1 MAVIDQFQP
10 LDRERELK
18 LHPTHVVGHYGVF
31 KRDGRAF
38 LQIDTLGS
46 ADRAKPNSQSQ
57 TFQLTA
63 ESAKALW
70 EILGREFN
78 LST

>member
-1 MAVIDQFQP
+1 MAVINTFQP
-10 LDRERELK
+10 LERDREFS

-31 KRDGRAF
+31 KRDGRTVI
-38 LQIDTLGS
+38 QIDTLGS

-63 ESAKALW
+63 DSARALW

-78 LST
+78 LSK